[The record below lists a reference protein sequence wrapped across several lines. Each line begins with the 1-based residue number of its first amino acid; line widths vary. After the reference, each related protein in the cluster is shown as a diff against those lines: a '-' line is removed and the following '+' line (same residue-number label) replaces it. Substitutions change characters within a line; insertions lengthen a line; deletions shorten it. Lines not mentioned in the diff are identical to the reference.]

1 MMNGLPSVTTSSEVK
16 YPPKVANNR
25 AQANA
30 EVDTEKLYETKPN
43 KKIVRIFTVILYMF
57 SVSLGAILLSL
68 YYIFIWK
75 NPLNSGTFYE
85 QSMQVAAVNTTCPPT
100 TCPYAL
106 VETTQHEDL
115 SSTEPS
121 QMATEK
127 NIPPII
133 NHQNVEF
140 LYIDGPST
148 VTNNNGDLVT
158 PSEVDATGTGGLVI
172 VSALENINS
181 DALQAFLKKRSLP
194 TGASEYTPVNAVS
207 QRQHESRGAL

>member
-1 MMNGLPSVTTSSEVK
+1 MLGSGGAVLTMLMMNGLPSVTTSSEVK

-75 NPLNSGTFYE
+75 NPLNSGTFYQ
-85 QSMQVAAVNTTCPPT
+85 QSQQVDAVNSTCPPT
-100 TCPYAL
+100 NCPHAL
-106 VETTQHEDL
+106 VDKTQHVDL
-115 SSTEPS
+115 SSTEPL
-121 QMATEK
+121 QLVTEK
-127 NIPPII
+127 NLPPII

-140 LYIDGPST
+140 LYIDGPSA
-148 VTNNNGDLVT
+148 VTKNNGVT
-158 PSEVDATGTGGLVI
+158 PADEDATATGGLVI

-194 TGASEYTPVNAVS
+194 TGTS
-207 QRQHESRGAL
+207 QQQPL